1 MSTTQIPAAAPPGS
15 SGKRKRGIKFWSLLS
30 VSVTGGLLVSLV
42 GIGLA
47 VSPPPTAHGPH
58 LPVYIAAAAVP
69 ATTSPSIY
77 IPDAVTV
84 AKTAAAAKAR
94 AQAAAAA
101 AAKARAA
108 AAAKAAAAQAYA
120 HRVLMTMSGQGIQN
134 SPPFLVAASPV
145 TATYTYDCS
154 GFGFS
159 GNFIADMV
167 SGDLASLG
175 SDYQPIANAL
185 GMGGTVTTTLYP
197 VNTGSSYH
205 VSVNSE
211 CSWTVTVNAD
221 G

>member
-58 LPVYIAAAAVP
+58 LPVYIA
-69 ATTSPSIY
+69 
-77 IPDAVTV
+77 
-84 AKTAAAAKAR
+84 
-94 AQAAAAA
+94 AAAAA